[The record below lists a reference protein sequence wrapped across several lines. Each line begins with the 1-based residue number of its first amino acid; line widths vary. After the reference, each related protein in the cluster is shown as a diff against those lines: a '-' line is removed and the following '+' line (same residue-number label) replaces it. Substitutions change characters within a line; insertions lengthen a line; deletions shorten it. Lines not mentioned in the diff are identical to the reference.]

1 MVEQVQELQNEL
13 DDSRKTVTRLE
24 IQLKKLHVENKVAL
38 DQTMSL
44 YEQQLQEK

>member
-24 IQLKKLHVENKVAL
+24 IQLKKLNVENKVAL